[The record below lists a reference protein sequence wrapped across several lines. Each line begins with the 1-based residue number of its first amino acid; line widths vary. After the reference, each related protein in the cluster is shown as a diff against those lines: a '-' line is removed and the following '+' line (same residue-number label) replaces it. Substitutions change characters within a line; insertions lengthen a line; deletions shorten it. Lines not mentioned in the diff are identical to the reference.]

1 MLRVGITGGIGS
13 GKSVVAHIFE
23 TLGIPVY
30 YADKEA
36 KRLMNE
42 DDGLRKQIIA
52 GFGELAYSN
61 GVLNR
66 QWLASAVFNDP
77 DKLLL
82 LNSLVHPATILDSA
96 HWMRMQNTPYVL
108 KEAALIFESDAHR
121 HLDLVIGVSAPEAL
135 RISRTIQRDGITK
148 EEVELRMLSQMDE
161 EMKMRLCQYVIINDE
176 EQALLPQVLYIHE
189 ELLAISS
196 GKIKVMEN

>member
-1 MLRVGITGGIGS
+1 MLRIGITGGIGS
-13 GKSVVAHIFE
+13 GKSVVARIFE

-42 DDGLRKQIIA
+42 DAGLRKQIIA

-82 LNSLVHPATILDSA
+82 LNSLVHPATILDSDQ
-96 HWMRMQNTPYVL
+96 WMRMQNTPYVL
-108 KEAALIFESDAHR
+108 KEAALIFESEAHR
-121 HLDLVIGVSAPEAL
+121 HLDLVIGVTAPEAL
-135 RISRTIQRDGITK
+135 RISRTIQRDGITV
-148 EEVELRMLSQMDE
+148 EEVKLRMLSQMDE

-176 EQALLPQVLYIHE
+176 EQALLPQVLHIHE
-189 ELLAISS
+189 ELVAVSS
-196 GKIKVMEN
+196 GKIKAMEN